1 MKYKI
6 TFNFTPMNLE
16 VGMRDEN
23 QQTSQQSYPYT
34 RADFPS
40 ATLSALQLTE
50 SVKQAL
56 LDLDQRLG
64 ESNQIERIRFH
75 GSLSGWLPLDSAY
88 QPVTDILSAS
98 ESNQHFIDALIMN
111 GIGKQLQNK
120 TGVPLS
126 PSVPLIMTIALK
138 DNEPDL
144 FAKSVHFMGVF
155 EYLLYQLFGL
165 NVIEPAHA
173 ARTGFYNVLKQDWD
187 PQALAIA
194 GVQRAQL
201 PEISRPNNQVV
212 AFNHVVSSSN
222 RTDTITFEIG

>member
-6 TFNFTPMNLE
+6 TFNFTPMNLI
-16 VGMRDEN
+16 VGMQDEN
-23 QQTSQQSYPYT
+23 EQVSQQIYPYT

-40 ATLSALQLTE
+40 ATLSTTQIE
-50 SVKQAL
+50 ERVKQAF

-64 ESNQIERIRFH
+64 QTNQIERIRFR
-75 GSLSGWLPLDSAY
+75 GSLSGWIPLDVDY
-88 QPVTDILSAS
+88 HPVTDILSGRDVYR
-98 ESNQHFIDALIMN
+98 HLIDALMMN

-120 TGVPLS
+120 TGVPLA

-138 DNEPDL
+138 DNQPANFE
-144 FAKSVHFMGVF
+144 KSAHYMGVF

-194 GVQRAQL
+194 GLQREQL
-201 PEISRPNNQVV
+201 PTISQPRNQVV
-212 AFNHVVSSSN
+212 AFNQVVADSA
-222 RTDTITFEIG
+222 RTELITFEIG